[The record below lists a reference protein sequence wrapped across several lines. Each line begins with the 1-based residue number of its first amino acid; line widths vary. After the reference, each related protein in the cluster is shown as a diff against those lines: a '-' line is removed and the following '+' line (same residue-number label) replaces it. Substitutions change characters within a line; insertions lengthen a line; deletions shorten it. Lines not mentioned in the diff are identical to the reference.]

1 MDIIEYINN
10 IIIGTGLVL
19 VLLFVLFLAFS
30 YDD

>member
-10 IIIGTGLVL
+10 FIIGTGLVL